1 MSLFNCCKPV
11 ITPEKRKEVSLAE
24 RDVCCSTAPSIDAEM
39 MRSKSES
46 RILKASTLSSSDRR
60 SSASSN
66 ARSLFEASAYRVA
79 SHSSSSIG
87 EDIVPD
93 EDHAGIPDK
102 FLQEYIAALRDSNGK
117 WATETDVAD
126 LFTSNAKMIT
136 QDKKTHEGKSNVLKR
151 LDQGKQ
157 NMKNVDFNFFL
168 TTVIPNWFRS
178 FFLAGVETLI
188 KMAGKDAVVP
198 EWDIKGPIL
207 TEAIAHQY
215 TCTIKRGVMKFSF
228 SLEFTIVGGKIARL
242 KNSRL

>member
-1 MSLFNCCKPV
+1 MSLFNCCKPI
-11 ITPEKRKEVSLAE
+11 ITPERRKEVALAE
-24 RDVCCSTAPSIDAEM
+24 RDVCCSTAPPIDAEM

-46 RILKASTLSSSDRR
+46 RILKAATVSSSDRR

-79 SHSSSSIG
+79 AHSTSSNG
-87 EDIVPD
+87 EDMVPD
-93 EDHAGIPDK
+93 EDNAGIPDK
-102 FLQEYIAALRDSNGK
+102 FLEEYIAALRDSNGK

-151 LDQGKQ
+151 LDQG
-157 NMKNVDFNFFL
+157 
-168 TTVIPNWFRS
+168 
-178 FFLAGVETLI
+178 VETLT

-198 EWDIKGPIL
+198 EWEIKGPVL
-207 TEAIAHQY
+207 TEAMAHQY
-215 TCTIKRGVMKFSF
+215 KCTIKRGVMKFSF
-228 SLEFTIVGGKIARL
+228 SLEFTIIGGKIAQL